1 MQGHEYSRFRLSL
14 ENCVCRFAV
23 SFASL
28 AGGEGGGVVGAG
40 DAGALRGGEVL
51 FQVWHA
57 TSAQDAAQGADSD
70 AVGICQG
77 KGANPALW
85 AFLGLLWWVLR
96 GVLVGLGVL
105 VVLVVHFC
113 VGFRRR
119 FSGRIL

>member
-1 MQGHEYSRFRLSL
+1 MARSAPAWCLGHR
-14 ENCVCRFAV
+14 

-28 AGGEGGGVVGAG
+28 AGVECGGVVGAG

-77 KGANPALW
+77 KGANPTLW

-113 VGFRRR
+113 VWCQRSF
-119 FSGRIL
+119 